1 MQRIAELVQQVVNMP
16 GTSIENNGQ
25 VILAGTIPGTK
36 PVQYR
41 YEFFKPLTDE
51 EIKSVSDSSRRPF
64 PKQLAQLYKITNGA
78 NLFGRFIR
86 INGIPAWGA
95 DYKQPCSLIFEDGH
109 RTVLCPKSRL
119 FFASYYT
126 QPQIQVFFDTKEPE
140 DAMRVYAARYG
151 SNKIIAE
158 AISRRVAGQRT
169 SKILGQTSKWRLSIS
184 RCSRGGPHRHYVQ
197 CRLSNRSIDW
207 RLFHECHFSFNRV
220 AVSCGSNDN

>member
-1 MQRIAELVQQVVNMP
+1 M
-16 GTSIENNGQ
+16 
-25 VILAGTIPGTK
+25 ILAGTIPGTK

-41 YEFFKPLTDE
+41 YEFFKPLTGE

-126 QPQIQVFFDTKEPE
+126 QPQIQVFFDTKESE

-151 SNKIIAE
+151 SNKIIARV
-158 AISRRVAGQRT
+158 AISRRVAVQRT

>member
-95 DYKQPCSLIFEDGH
+95 DYKQPCSLI
-109 RTVLCPKSRL
+109 
-119 FFASYYT
+119 AYT
-126 QPQIQVFFDTKEPE
+126 
-140 DAMRVYAARYG
+140 
-151 SNKIIAE
+151 AE
-158 AISRRVAGQRT
+158 QNHLDRR
-169 SKILGQTSKWRLSIS
+169 
-184 RCSRGGPHRHYVQ
+184 
-197 CRLSNRSIDW
+197 N
-207 RLFHECHFSFNRV
+207 
-220 AVSCGSNDN
+220 

>member
-126 QPQIQVFFDTKEPE
+126 QPQIQFFLIQKNLKMQCVCMQQDMAATKSLQS
-140 DAMRVYAARYG
+140 G
-151 SNKIIAE
+151 HL
-158 AISRRVAGQRT
+158 
-169 SKILGQTSKWRLSIS
+169 SKNGCTANIKNTWTNFKMETI
-184 RCSRGGPHRHYVQ
+184 
-197 CRLSNRSIDW
+197 N
-207 RLFHECHFSFNRV
+207 
-220 AVSCGSNDN
+220 

>member
-16 GTSIENNGQ
+16 STSIENNGQ

-51 EIKSVSDSSRRPF
+51 EIKSVSDSSHRPF

-95 DYKQPCSLIFEDGH
+95 DYKQPCLLLYSATDSG
-109 RTVLCPKSRL
+109 
-119 FFASYYT
+119 FF
-126 QPQIQVFFDTKEPE
+126 
-140 DAMRVYAARYG
+140 
-151 SNKIIAE
+151 
-158 AISRRVAGQRT
+158 
-169 SKILGQTSKWRLSIS
+169 
-184 RCSRGGPHRHYVQ
+184 
-197 CRLSNRSIDW
+197 
-207 RLFHECHFSFNRV
+207 
-220 AVSCGSNDN
+220 

>member
-16 GTSIENNGQ
+16 STSIENNGQ

-86 INGIPAWGA
+86 I
-95 DYKQPCSLIFEDGH
+95 IFHSTD
-109 RTVLCPKSRL
+109 
-119 FFASYYT
+119 
-126 QPQIQVFFDTKEPE
+126 
-140 DAMRVYAARYG
+140 
-151 SNKIIAE
+151 
-158 AISRRVAGQRT
+158 
-169 SKILGQTSKWRLSIS
+169 
-184 RCSRGGPHRHYVQ
+184 
-197 CRLSNRSIDW
+197 
-207 RLFHECHFSFNRV
+207 
-220 AVSCGSNDN
+220 